1 MKTIARTGSR
11 FKNCDIDKHKKQ
23 ARGLRETAKKAMGRK
38 VKIETFELEK
48 K

>member
-1 MKTIARTGSR
+1 MKVISRTGCR
-11 FKNCDIDKHKKQ
+11 FKNYDLEKQKKQ
-23 ARGLRETAKKAMGRK
+23 ARELRETAKKAMGRK